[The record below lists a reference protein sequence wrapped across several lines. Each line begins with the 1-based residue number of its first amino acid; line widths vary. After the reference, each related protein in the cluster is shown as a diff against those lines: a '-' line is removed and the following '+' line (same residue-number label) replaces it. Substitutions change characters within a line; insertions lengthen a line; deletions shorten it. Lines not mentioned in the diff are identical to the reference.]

1 METRWT
7 DRLAKYIIYAAIA
20 AIICFIVWYFRDVVV
35 YILVAG
41 VLSLIG
47 SPLISAI
54 KKIHIKG
61 HWIPDWAA
69 AALALVIIFGIF
81 AAIVTLIVPIF
92 SNLVREISSLNM
104 SGSVK
109 SLSVPL
115 HEVNSFLSERFPE
128 LGPDFKIENVL
139 VEQLQKLLNVS
150 MFSSIITSVTSFI
163 AKTGVALFSIVF
175 ISFFFFKDQRLF
187 HKIVAALV
195 PDKSEKDAIDA
206 LGDIQVLL
214 SRYFIGL
221 LGEVC
226 AVALI
231 NFIGLIAVARMGFNT
246 SVSIAF
252 ITGLMNIVP
261 YVGPIA
267 GGAIGVIIAVV
278 MKYTSAGAIGLD
290 VNFWIFVLILVAIFC
305 ITQLVDNYL
314 LQPTIYSNSIK
325 AHPLEIFIVFL
336 MAGHLGGII
345 GMLVAIPAYTVI
357 RVIAGRFLRN
367 VKFINRLIPDFS
379 DQNDN

>member
-115 HEVNSFLSERFPE
+115 QEVNSFLSERFPE

-226 AVALI
+226 AVALL